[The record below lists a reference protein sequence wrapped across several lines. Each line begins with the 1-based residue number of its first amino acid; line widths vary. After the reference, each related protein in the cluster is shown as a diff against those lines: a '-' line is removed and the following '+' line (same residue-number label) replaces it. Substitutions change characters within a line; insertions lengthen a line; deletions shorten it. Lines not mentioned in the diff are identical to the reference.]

1 MVYTDIYIGPANN
14 VENKKGKLQ
23 TLSELKM
30 HTADEQCNH
39 GLSFLQDELDRAF
52 YDKNSCIFQRILMY
66 PLNGQANVST
76 NI

>member
-14 VENKKGKLQ
+14 VENKKDKLQ

-39 GLSFLQDELDRAF
+39 GLYFLQDELDRAF
-52 YDKNSCIFQRILMY
+52 LRQEFMHISEDSHVPFERASKCKY
-66 PLNGQANVST
+66 
-76 NI
+76 